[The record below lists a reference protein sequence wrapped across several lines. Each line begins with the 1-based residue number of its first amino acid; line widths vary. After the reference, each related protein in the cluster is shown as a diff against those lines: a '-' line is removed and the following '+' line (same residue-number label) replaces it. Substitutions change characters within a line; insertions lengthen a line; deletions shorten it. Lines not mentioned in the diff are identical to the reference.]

1 MSKPTNLPSI
11 DTAAHRK
18 NQNYP
23 KGVLFARVL
32 WGLLQPL
39 FRWSPRVCY
48 GWRNF
53 LLRLMGAKI
62 GRNVRI
68 YPSAHIFYPWRL
80 IVGNDVIIGWDAEI
94 YSLGT
99 ITIGDAVIISQ
110 RAHLCAGSHDYMQ
123 AHLPLLRP
131 PITIESGCWICAD
144 SFIGPGHTVGAG
156 SVVAGRAVVVKD
168 VPPNTLVGGNPAR
181 SIRSIER

>member
-1 MSKPTNLPSI
+1 MSPSPDTPSI

-18 NQNYP
+18 NQNYS
-23 KGVLFARVL
+23 KGVLLARVL
-32 WGLLQPL
+32 WGFLKPL
-39 FRWSPRVCY
+39 FRWSPRICY

-53 LLRLMGAKI
+53 LLRRMGAKI
-62 GRNVRI
+62 GHGVRI

-80 IVGNDVIIGWDAEI
+80 VVGNDVIIGWDTEI

-99 ITIGDAVIISQ
+99 ITIGDSVIISQ
-110 RAHLCAGSHDYMQ
+110 RAHLCAGSHDYRQ

-131 PITIESGCWICAD
+131 PITVESGCWICAD
-144 SFIGPGHTVGAG
+144 AFIGPGSTVGHG

-181 SIRSIER
+181 PLRTIER